1 MGLESPPGVQA
12 LLDGLPMFAIRFSRT
27 LSKWQLCLRIISALT
42 ALSVKPMVS
51 SWCSLSLSRALSR
64 ALSLSLSLSH
74 GTGDKLSGVDREPH
88 TVRDELCLGLY
99 LFARTVP
106 RLSLGD
112 SQATV
117 PKHLGPLGS
126 LGHGPFFSLHRG
138 RGIVS

>member
-1 MGLESPPGVQA
+1 MGLESPPGVQE

-51 SWCSLSLSRALSR
+51 SWCSLSLS
-64 ALSLSLSLSH
+64 LSH
-74 GTGDKLSGVDREPH
+74 GTGDKLSAVDCEPH
-88 TVRDELCLGLY
+88 TVRDELYLGLY
-99 LFARTVP
+99 LFARTAP
-106 RLSLGD
+106 LLSLGD
-112 SQATV
+112 VQATV
-117 PKHLGPLGS
+117 PKHHGPLGS